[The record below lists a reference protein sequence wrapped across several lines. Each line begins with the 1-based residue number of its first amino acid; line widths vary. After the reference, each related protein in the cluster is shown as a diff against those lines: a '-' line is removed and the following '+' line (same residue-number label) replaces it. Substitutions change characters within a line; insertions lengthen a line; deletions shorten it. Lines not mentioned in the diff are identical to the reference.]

1 MDLDVIRAIQIV
13 DACAI
18 SEYQKVLAWVC
29 LAALA
34 AIVVGVALCWAV
46 RKLDRVRRRNKIL
59 ALVAVVGF
67 AVSVLYGGIGSGWGF
82 TFIPETGIYDAGSF
96 VDTETSTIYAIWNYD
111 PYVAS
116 YKFKWFFKFKYGGEE
131 SDPIQL
137 PDANVSDGSAVC
149 PIPVSE
155 GMEFDAFTVTCYTE
169 YVKPTLVV
177 TNGVYHLDGVMRS
190 IDSTNSPMP
199 NYVTPGITIY
209 VDLSDG
215 SQLQL
220 APIEGEVPV
229 LSSTLSV
236 QQNQNEGE

>member
-1 MDLDVIRAIQIV
+1 MELDLIQTLRIV
-13 DACAI
+13 EADAA
-18 SEYQKVLAWVC
+18 SEWQTALMWIC

-34 AIVVGVALCWAV
+34 AIVVGVAICYAV
-46 RKLDRVRRRNKIL
+46 RKLDRIRRRDKGL
-59 ALVAVVGF
+59 ALVAVVGI
-67 AVSVLYGGIGSGWGF
+67 AVSVLYGGIGSGWSF

-96 VDTETSTIYAIWNYD
+96 VDTETSTIYAIWNYE

-149 PIPVSE
+149 PLPVPE
-155 GMEFDAFTVTCYTE
+155 GMELESFTVTCYTE
-169 YVKPTLVV
+169 YVKPTHVV

-190 IDSTNSPMP
+190 IDSTNSSMP
-199 NYVTPGITIY
+199 KYVTPGITIY
-209 VDLSDG
+209 ADLSDG

-220 APIEGEVPV
+220 APVTNAPPRP
-229 LSSTLSV
+229 SSLV
-236 QQNQNEGE
+236 NLQAPQNEGE

>member
-1 MDLDVIRAIQIV
+1 MDLDVIRTIQIV

-34 AIVVGVALCWAV
+34 AIVFGVAICYAV
-46 RKLDRVRRRNKIL
+46 RKLDRLRRRDKVL
-59 ALVAVVGF
+59 ALVAVVSI

-96 VDTETSTIYAIWNYD
+96 VDTETSTIYAIWNYE

-131 SDPIQL
+131 SDPIML
-137 PDANVSDGSAVC
+137 PEANVSDGSAVC
-149 PIPVSE
+149 PIPVPE

-169 YVKPTLVV
+169 YVKPTHVV

-190 IDSTNSPMP
+190 IDSTNSPIP
-199 NYVTPGITIY
+199 KYVTTGISIY
-209 VDLSDG
+209 ANREDG

-220 APIEGEVPV
+220 APVTNAPPRP
-229 LSSTLSV
+229 SSLV
-236 QQNQNEGE
+236 NLQEPQNEGE

>member
-1 MDLDVIRAIQIV
+1 MELDLIQTLRIV
-13 DACAI
+13 DACAVC
-18 SEYQKVLAWVC
+18 EWQKILAWVC

-34 AIVVGVALCWAV
+34 AIVFGVAICYAV
-46 RKLDRVRRRNKIL
+46 RKLDRLRRRDKVR
-59 ALVAVVGF
+59 ALVAVVGI

-96 VDTETSTIYAIWNYD
+96 FDTETRTIYAIWNYE

-137 PDANVSDGSAVC
+137 PDANVSDGHAVC
-149 PIPVSE
+149 PLPVPE
-155 GMEFDAFTVTCYTE
+155 GMEIDAFTVTCYTE
-169 YVKPTLVV
+169 YVKPTHVV

-190 IDSTNSPMP
+190 IDSTNSPIP
-199 NYVTPGITIY
+199 KYVTTGISIY
-209 VDLSDG
+209 ANREDG

-220 APIEGEVPV
+220 APVTNAPPRP
-229 LSSTLSV
+229 SSLV
-236 QQNQNEGE
+236 NLQEPQNEGE

>member
-1 MDLDVIRAIQIV
+1 MELDLIQTLRIV
-13 DACAI
+13 DACAVV
-18 SEYQKVLAWVC
+18 EWQKILTWVC

-34 AIVVGVALCWAV
+34 AIVFGVAICYAV
-46 RKLDRVRRRNKIL
+46 RKLDRIRRRDKGL
-59 ALVAVVGF
+59 ALVAVVGI

-96 VDTETSTIYAIWNYD
+96 VDTETSTIYAIWNYE

-116 YKFKWFFKFKYGGEE
+116 YKFKWFFKFKYGNEW
-131 SDPIQL
+131 SDPYQL

-149 PIPVSE
+149 QIPVPE
-155 GMEFDAFTVTCYTE
+155 EMEFEAFTVTCYTE

-220 APIEGEVPV
+220 APIEGEVSVP
-229 LSSTLSV
+229 SSTLSV

>member
-1 MDLDVIRAIQIV
+1 MELDLIHTLRIV
-13 DACAI
+13 DACAA
-18 SEYQKVLAWVC
+18 SEWQRVLAWVC

-34 AIVVGVALCWAV
+34 AIVVGVAICYVV
-46 RKLDRVRRRNKIL
+46 RKLDRIRRRDKLL
-59 ALVAVVGF
+59 ALVTMVGI

-96 VDTETSTIYAIWNYD
+96 VDTETGTIYAIWNYE

-137 PDANVSDGSAVC
+137 PDANVSDGSAMC
-149 PIPVSE
+149 QIPVPE
-155 GMEFDAFTVTCYTE
+155 GMELESFTVTCYTE
-169 YVKPTLVV
+169 YEKPVLVV

-199 NYVTPGITIY
+199 KYVTPGITIY
-209 VDLSDG
+209 ADLSDG
-215 SQLQL
+215 SQMQL
-220 APIEGEVPV
+220 APVEGEAPVP
-229 LSSTLSV
+229 SSNLSV
-236 QQNQNEGE
+236 QQNPNEGE

>member
-1 MDLDVIRAIQIV
+1 MDLDVIRTIQIV

-116 YKFKWFFKFKYGGEE
+116 YKFKWFFKFKYGNEW
-131 SDPIQL
+131 SDPYQL
-137 PDANVSDGSAVC
+137 PDANVSDGCAVC
-149 PIPVSE
+149 QIPVPE
-155 GMEFDAFTVTCYTE
+155 EMEFEAFTVTCYTE
-169 YVKPTLVV
+169 YVKPPLVV

-229 LSSTLSV
+229 PSSTLSV

>member
-1 MDLDVIRAIQIV
+1 MELDLIHTLRIV
-13 DACAI
+13 DACAA
-18 SEYQKVLAWVC
+18 SEWQKILAWVC
-29 LAALA
+29 LAAMA
-34 AIVVGVALCWAV
+34 AIVVGVAICYAA
-46 RKLDRVRRRNKIL
+46 RKLDRIRRRDKVL
-59 ALVAVVGF
+59 ASVAVVGI

-96 VDTETSTIYAIWNYD
+96 FDTETRTIYAIWNYE

-137 PDANVSDGSAVC
+137 QDANVSDGHAVC
-149 PIPVSE
+149 PLPVPE
-155 GMEFDAFTVTCYTE
+155 GMEIDAFTVTCYTE
-169 YVKPTLVV
+169 YVKPTHVV

-199 NYVTPGITIY
+199 KYVTPGISIY
-209 VDLSDG
+209 ANREDG

-220 APIEGEVPV
+220 APVTNAPPRP
-229 LSSTLSV
+229 SSLV
-236 QQNQNEGE
+236 NLQEPQNEGE